1 MYSGGRGTGDGG
13 EGEGDEVGGE
23 TISTLVPQRQA
34 SMTFYFTLSGP
45 QEETKDLQQNRDTQA
60 REKTR
65 RTGGRKGNVR
75 KKVEKCK
82 NLTKCSPLGESTSSN
97 MNELQHKHLDGV
109 SIRAAGAQVSSGATT
124 LA

>member
-1 MYSGGRGTGDGG
+1 M
-13 EGEGDEVGGE
+13 GE

-45 QEETKDLQQNRDTQA
+45 QEETKDLQQNRQA

-97 MNELQHKHLDGV
+97 MNELQHKHLYRG

>member
-1 MYSGGRGTGDGG
+1 MRW
-13 EGEGDEVGGE
+13 GGE

-45 QEETKDLQQNRDTQA
+45 QEETKDLQQNRDKQA

-82 NLTKCSPLGESTSSN
+82 NLCSPLGESTSSN
-97 MNELQHKHLDGV
+97 MNELQHKHLYRG
-109 SIRAAGAQVSSGATT
+109 SIRAARAQVSSGAST